1 MRESV
6 IDNLLKFKNFN
17 ESTFLELDAFF
28 KKTLNFSQ
36 VLDVILQL
44 IFGSD
49 FLKSILN
56 FLNFFNGAF

>member
-49 FLKSILN
+49 LLKSILN